1 MTDSNLNLPE
11 LRTLFY
17 RYLENPFSQT
27 FLPDFLQTGYN
38 QNFADEKIIKQFQP
52 VIEAQVK
59 QTINGWGQTY
69 RRQLGDFIELLE
81 KLTRNLEELD
91 QAEVTASTVWRNLVF
106 TLKAIKAWT
115 KLYQPEITSLDLWT
129 DLNSLFSENLRT
141 LPELA
146 HVQVPYDY
154 WADKPEDRARL
165 RLWKKKKRIKIKLR
179 NSVFTARNQF
189 RRLFRRAPVQPAP
202 LQRRFDLHCFLIYF
216 LELPT
221 AEFLLTEWQYF
232 LQQIANQLYELHLG
246 TIEIKNDFL
255 DLADFERAVLSF
267 DQAELSTKREK
278 LQLHLQA
285 ITFHYQQLDQFESD
299 SIQRFQVFEAEVY
312 EKIWQQWQLVGTYR
326 LSKSDFDRRQIARS
340 WKKLEIQLAETKASW
355 QRHFQGELGEWQTD
369 VELALLQLQTAQ
381 ICCHLLHRLE
391 QKISGQVIPTFATTQ
406 ESLTTLLK
414 NFQELDTDDLT
425 GLRDAVVKRNRFILK
440 FLQRDKLP
448 LLMDTLIKA
457 QLDKVIAS
465 WGAGTRNAI
474 ENLSNEHI
482 VFKQRDLNSPI
493 PNSKIQHILNLKK
506 VALEDLSSKYESR
519 YHTLILEIQHNLEA
533 IFRGIS
539 EIDQTVEVNLK
550 ATLTPLSQR
559 HGTIVVEEVRNM
571 IVEGLTTTSLQLKQ
585 VVVQAEELRALSTRH
600 ILQITL
606 DLENQLQVLGNAE
619 SIAELYLRLPS
630 VTPGKKFQ
638 IRCRKFFLTFKAAPA
653 TLIGI
658 SAGIFQQI
666 QSNYFRLRE
675 MTGLTSEKADAAE
688 NLSQFLIDTEKHISN
703 LPYVY
708 QRLFRLEPLS
718 DEQFFTARAEE
729 IELLKGEFN
738 RWQNE
743 KFTATALIGERGC
756 GITSLLNIAEKHI
769 YKDYPAIRIDFLDG
783 ETIFTEA
790 GLFDFFKSAFK
801 KANIRV
807 GAKNMDE
814 LEHKIKALEER
825 QVFIVENLQ
834 QLFLRTTYG
843 FDALERFM
851 LFISRTHLKIHW
863 VMTCALY
870 SWEFLAKVINI
881 DEYIQQKI
889 VLDTLPQ
896 AALEEII
903 LQRHRA
909 SNYKL
914 LFKAP
919 EEVTNSRRFRKLS
932 SEQARQAFLQSHFF
946 KQLTELAAGNIT
958 VAILLWLRSYT
969 EFTQDKLII
978 PASIDFD
985 PTFLY
990 KLSPEE
996 LFTLIAVLQHD
1007 ILTAED
1013 HALVFHQELQQ
1024 SLLLLNR
1031 MANKG
1036 FLVQKS
1042 NGYQI
1047 HPFLYRPVVR
1057 VLKSSNIIH

>member
-11 LRTLFY
+11 LRALFY
-17 RYLENPFSQT
+17 RYIENPFSQT
-27 FLPDFLQTGYN
+27 ILPDFLQTGYGH
-38 QNFADEKIIKQFQP
+38 NFADEKIIKQFQP
-52 VIEAQVK
+52 VIEARVK
-59 QTINGWGQTY
+59 HDINSWSQPH
-69 RRQLGDFIELLE
+69 RRQLGDFMELLE
-81 KLTRNLEELD
+81 KLARNLESLD
-91 QAEVTASTVWRNLVF
+91 QAEVTTSTIWRNLVF
-106 TLKAIKAWT
+106 TLKAIKAWI
-115 KLYQPEITSLDLWT
+115 KLYQPEIASLDLWT
-129 DLNSLFSENLRT
+129 DLNTLFSQNLST
-141 LPELA
+141 LPEIA
-146 HVQVPYDY
+146 NTRVSPGY
-154 WADKPEDRARL
+154 WVDKPDDQTRR
-165 RLWKKKKRIKIKLR
+165 RIWKKKQRLKIKLR
-179 NSVFTARNQF
+179 NSAFTTRNYF
-189 RRLFRRAPVQPAP
+189 RRLVRQAPLQPAP
-202 LQRRFDLHCFLIYF
+202 FQRRFELHCFLIYF
-216 LELPT
+216 LELPI

-232 LQQIANQLYELHLG
+232 LQLIANQLYDLHLR

-255 DLADFERAVLSF
+255 DLPGFEQAVLNL
-267 DQAELSTKREK
+267 DQAELSAKIEN
-278 LQLHLQA
+278 LQLHFQA
-285 ITFHYQQLDQFESD
+285 IAGHYQQVDQFESD
-299 SIQRFQVFEAEVY
+299 SIQRFQIFETELY
-312 EKIWQQWQLVGTYR
+312 EKIWQQWQLISTYR
-326 LSKSDFDRRQIARS
+326 LAKSDFDRKQIARG

-355 QRHFQGELGEWQTD
+355 QHHFQGEQGEWQTN

-381 ICCHLLHRLE
+381 ICCHLLDRVT
-391 QKISGQVIPTFATTQ
+391 QKINGQVMPTFTSTQ
-406 ESLTTLLK
+406 ESLATLLE
-414 NFQELDTDDLT
+414 NFQALDTDDLT

-465 WGAGTRNAI
+465 WGAGIRNAI
-474 ENLSNEHI
+474 DNLSDEHI

-493 PNSKIQHILNLKK
+493 PNSKIEHLLNLKK

-519 YHTLILEIQHNLEA
+519 YHLVILEIQHSLEA

-539 EIDQTVEVNLK
+539 EIDRTVEVNLK
-550 ATLTPLSQR
+550 TTLTPLTQR
-559 HGTIVVEEVRNM
+559 HGTVIVEEVRQM
-571 IVEGLTTTSLQLKQ
+571 IVEGLTTTSLQLSQ
-585 VVVQAEELRALSTRH
+585 LVAQAEDLLALSTSH

-606 DLENQLQVLGNAE
+606 DLENQLEVLGNADR
-619 SIAELYLRLPS
+619 IAELYLRLPS
-630 VTPGKKFQ
+630 GAPAKKFQ
-638 IRCRKFFLTFKAAPA
+638 IRCRKFFVTFKGIPA
-653 TLIGI
+653 GLVRV
-658 SAGIFQQI
+658 SAEILQQI
-666 QSNYFRLRE
+666 QSNYFRWRE
-675 MTGLTSEKADAAE
+675 MTGLTSAKANAAE

-718 DEQFFTARAEE
+718 DEQFFTARADE
-729 IELLKGEFN
+729 IELLTAEFN

-743 KFTATALIGERGC
+743 EFTATALIGERGC
-756 GITSLLNIAEKHI
+756 GITTLLNIAEKHI
-769 YKDYPAIRIDFLDG
+769 YQDYPAIRINFLDG

-790 GLFDFFKSAFK
+790 GLFDFFKAAFK

-807 GAKNMDE
+807 SAKNMDE
-814 LEHKIKALEER
+814 LEHKINALEER
-825 QVFIVENLQ
+825 HVVIVENLQ

-843 FDALERFM
+843 FDAVERFM
-851 LFISRTHLKIHW
+851 LFIARTHLKIHW
-863 VMTCALY
+863 VMTCAIY
-870 SWEFLAKVINI
+870 SWEFLTKVINI

-896 AALEEII
+896 TALEEII

-914 LFKAP
+914 LFKVP
-919 EEVTNSRRFRKLS
+919 EDVLNSRRFRKLNTDQS
-932 SEQARQAFLQSHFF
+932 RQVFLQNHFF

-969 EFTQDKLII
+969 EFTQDKLVI

-1007 ILTAED
+1007 VLNAEH
-1013 HALVFHQELQQ
+1013 HALVFHQDLQQ

-1036 FLVQKS
+1036 FLVHKS